1 MKRIWFWDWLLYRLF
16 YWRWGKIL
24 RDRPAMAFGI
34 SKHMMNYVIEN
45 IRGEDIETFEKAW
58 NLAINQKKGTP

>member
-1 MKRIWFWDWLLYRLF
+1 
-16 YWRWGKIL
+16 
-24 RDRPAMAFGI
+24 MAFGI